1 MRYYLFLFICLLS
14 PAAFAQVVKGVVTD
28 ARTGN
33 PISVVGVINT
43 VTQQSVYTNREGEF
57 AITAKSGERLVFSYM
72 GYKTMERIAP
82 PAINIATMHIELQPL
97 SVEMDELVVRPGY
110 THYQIDSIKRRE
122 TYARVLAEKKRTSIM
137 SPVSLIADKFSKR
150 RKRIYAFQ
158 KSFNYW
164 ENQLFIDSR
173 YTPEAVSKLT
183 GLTGDTLAH
192 FMNAN
197 PMPVDYA
204 RTATDLEL
212 KMWIRYNYKQWLN
225 KPKDSLQT
233 APIPKQ

>member
-1 MRYYLFLFICLLS
+1 LRYYLFLFICLLS
-14 PAAFAQVVKGVVTD
+14 PAAFAQVVKGIVTD
-28 ARTGN
+28 AQTGN
-33 PISVVGVINT
+33 PLSVVMVVNT
-43 VTQQSVYTNREGEF
+43 VTQQSVYTSKEGEF
-57 AITAKSGERLVFSYM
+57 AITAKSGERLAFSYM
-72 GYKTMERIAP
+72 GYKTMERLSP
-82 PAINIATMHIELQPL
+82 PVINIATMHIELQRL

-110 THYQIDSIKRRE
+110 TSYQLDPARRRE

-173 YTPEAVSKLT
+173 YTPETVNKLT

-204 RTATDLEL
+204 RAASDLEL
-212 KMWIRYNYKQWLN
+212 KMWVRDRYKRWLSA
-225 KPKDSLQT
+225 PKADST
-233 APIPKQ
+233 SVVK